1 MKKLLAYLLYFVV
14 FARPFLLIL
23 TRRAQVATRCPVAFV
38 FTFLYKYKVAPFSL
52 FVIIYLVGRQ

>member
-23 TRRAQVATRCPVAFV
+23 GRRRTVSGEFC
-38 FTFLYKYKVAPFSL
+38 LYISL
-52 FVIIYLVGRQ
+52 QK